1 MAATHGNGRGSA
13 DRGVCETARVSRT
26 VLVVGGGG
34 REHAL
39 VRALARSPER
49 PRILC
54 APGNAGI
61 AADAE
66 VIPVRADDTGG
77 IVALAGG
84 YGADLV
90 VVGPEAPL
98 VAGVCDAVRAAG
110 IRAFGPS
117 AAAARLEGSKAFA
130 KEVMAA
136 AGVPTARAVT
146 VTGVEAGMAA
156 VAELG
161 LPVAVKADGL
171 AAGKGVV
178 VAQGEVEA
186 REALEACLVERAFGE
201 AGAAVVVEEGMAG
214 PEVSLLAIADGR
226 AVARFPAARDY
237 KPIGE
242 GNTGPNTGGMGSVSP
257 VPDIPDAL
265 ADELLDRV
273 HRPVIE
279 EMARRGAPFSGVLYA
294 GLMMTG
300 DGPRVLE
307 FNTRFGDPETQA
319 LLPRWEDDALEALTA
334 AAEGALPDG
343 PVSVNDGAAVAVVL
357 AAAGY
362 PGAPRVGDP
371 ISGLGEAAALGAEV
385 YHAGTAPGPGGTVV
399 TAGGRVLAVS
409 ARGDGVADA
418 RERAYAAAELV
429 SFEGRQ
435 MRRDIAAGMEAE
447 VTGG

>member
-1 MAATHGNGRGSA
+1 MN
-13 DRGVCETARVSRT
+13 RT

-49 PRILC
+49 PRIYC
-54 APGNAGI
+54 AGGNPGI

-66 VIPVRADDTGG
+66 LIPLSIDDVGG
-77 IVALAGG
+77 VAALAAA

-98 VAGVCDAVRAAG
+98 VAGLCDTLRAAG
-110 IRAFGPS
+110 VRAFGPS

-136 AGVPTARAVT
+136 AGVPTARSFT
-146 VTGVEAGMAA
+146 VTDVAAGMDA

-161 LPVAVKADGL
+161 LPVAIKADGL
-171 AAGKGVV
+171 AAGKGVMV
-178 VAQGEVEA
+178 VSSEGEA
-186 REALEACLVERAFGE
+186 REALELCLVRAAFGD
-201 AGAAVVVEEGMAG
+201 AGSVVVVEEGMSG
-214 PEVSLLAIADGR
+214 PEVSLLAITDGS

-257 VPDIPDAL
+257 VPDISDSL
-265 ADELLDRV
+265 ADELIDRV
-273 HRPVIE
+273 HRPVVA
-279 EMARRGAPFSGVLYA
+279 EMDRRGIPFSGVLYA
-294 GLMMTG
+294 GLMITP

-319 LLPRWEDDALEALTA
+319 LLPRLDEDLLGLLTA
-334 AAEGALPDG
+334 SADG
-343 PVSVNDGAAVAVVL
+343 TLEDRPVRVNDGAAVAVVL
-357 AAAGY
+357 AAPGY
-362 PGAPRVGDP
+362 PAAPRLGDA
-371 ISGLGEAAALGAEV
+371 ISGLAEAAATGAEI
-385 YHAGTAPGPGGTVV
+385 YHAGTAPGPEGTIV

-409 ARGDGVADA
+409 ARGDDVPDA
-418 RERAYAAAELV
+418 RAKAYAAAELV
-429 SFEGRQ
+429 TFEGRQ
-435 MRRDIAAGMEAE
+435 MRGDIAAGMESA
-447 VTGG
+447 

>member
-1 MAATHGNGRGSA
+1 
-13 DRGVCETARVSRT
+13 VSRT

-39 VRALARSPER
+39 VRAIARSPER

-66 VIPVRADDTGG
+66 VVPLRTEDVHGV
-77 IVALAGG
+77 VALARASGV
-84 YGADLV
+84 DLV

-98 VAGVCDAVRAAG
+98 VAGLCDAARASG
-110 IRAFGPS
+110 LRAFGPS

-136 AGVPTARAVT
+136 AGVPTARAAT
-146 VTGVEAGMAA
+146 VTDVAAGMAA

-161 LPVAVKADGL
+161 LPVAIKADGL

-178 VAQGEVEA
+178 VAASEAQA
-186 REALEACLVERAFGE
+186 REALEACLVERSFGD
-201 AGAAVVVEEGMAG
+201 AGRVVVVEEGMAG
-214 PEVSLLAIADGR
+214 PEVSLLAISDGR
-226 AVARFPAARDY
+226 SVARFPAARDY

-257 VPDIPDAL
+257 VPDVPDAL
-265 ADELLDRV
+265 ADDLLDRV
-273 HRPVIE
+273 HRPVVE

-294 GLMMTG
+294 GLMMTP

-319 LLPRWEDDALEALTA
+319 LLPRLQDDLLGLLTDA
-334 AAEGALPDG
+334 ADGGLADG
-343 PVSVNDGAAVAVVL
+343 PVRVTDEAAVAVVM
-357 AAAGY
+357 AAEGY
-362 PGAPRVGDP
+362 PAAPRTGDP
-371 ISGLGEAAALGAEV
+371 IEGLDEAAAMGAEV
-385 YHAGTAPGPGGTVV
+385 CHAGTARGADGAVV
-399 TAGGRVLAVS
+399 TAGGRVLAVC
-409 ARGDGVADA
+409 ARGAGIPDA
-418 RERAYAAAELV
+418 RRKAYAAAERIR
-429 SFEGRQ
+429 FRGRQ
-435 MRRDIAAGMEAE
+435 MRGDIAAGMDGGEA
-447 VTGG
+447 